1 VLKIVDRYVLKQ
13 VMLPLLTSF
22 SIGLLMLLAERMVR
36 LLDTTMGKR
45 NSFGVV
51 FELIA
56 YLVPHYLGTAVPA
69 ALFLGLLFG
78 FNRLSKNQELDAL
91 FAAGFGLHRLARPTL
106 ILALMF
112 CTASLA
118 IFGWLQPYTRY
129 AYRAVLFDVQN
140 IDSFYLAEEGV
151 FMQAGNRTF
160 VLDQLDRGQNTFQ
173 RVFVFEDKAEDGVET
188 MTAKHGRLVPVP
200 GQLRPVLRLEDGRRL
215 TVKEN
220 VQTHRSEM
228 TSAAFD
234 ILDTPLGKE
243 TKELFRGRGN
253 DERELTFPE
262 LIAQQAT
269 PPKGSTSNSMRAEFH
284 RRAVNIFA
292 MLILP
297 FLALP
302 FAMGRPR
309 APRAYRI
316 GVALVILIAFHEIIE
331 QGALATKASGLSP
344 WLTLWTP
351 LLILAVFSAW
361 RFYRACFSVGADSE
375 TAITLWIQSTA
386 NKLWQNLRIG
396 RQAT

>member
-1 VLKIVDRYVLKQ
+1 
-13 VMLPLLTSF
+13 MLPLVTSF
-22 SIGLLMLLAERMVR
+22 SIGLMMLLAERMVR

-78 FNRLSKNQELDAL
+78 FNRLSKNQELDAM

-106 ILALMF
+106 ILALLF
-112 CTASLA
+112 CTASFA

-129 AYRAVLFDVQN
+129 AYRAVLFDVKN

-151 FMQAGNRTF
+151 FMQAGSRTF
-160 VLDQLDRGQNTFQ
+160 VLDRLDRTQNTFQ
-173 RVFVFEDKAEDGVET
+173 RVFVFEDKGEGRIET
-188 MTAKHGRLVPVP
+188 LTAKQGRLVPVA
-200 GQLRPVLRLEDGRRL
+200 GELRPVLRLENGRRL
-215 TVKEN
+215 EVKTNPADLKRE
-220 VQTHRSEM
+220 VTWAS
-228 TSAAFD
+228 FD
-234 ILDTPLGKE
+234 TFDTPLGKANR
-243 TKELFRGRGN
+243 ELFRGRGN

-262 LIAQQAT
+262 LVAQQAT
-269 PPKGSTSNSMRAEFH
+269 PPKGSTSNSMRAEYH
-284 RRAVNIFA
+284 RRAVNILA

-316 GVALVILIAFHEIIE
+316 GLAMVILIGFHEIIE
-331 QGALATKASGLSP
+331 QGALATRASGISP

-351 LLILAVFSAW
+351 LGLLAAFSAW
-361 RFYRACFSVGADSE
+361 RFMRASFSVGADSE
-375 TAITLWIQSTA
+375 NTVSLWLQALLSRA
-386 NKLWQNLRIG
+386 WQGLRLRIVG
-396 RQAT
+396 GQGT